1 MAKSIR
7 VPTQQEMEEYIR
19 HVHEDPGHNYI
30 KDLEHAAMLQE
41 MTQRI
46 FSVDMPDAARVT
58 AWKFCKALA
67 NYSHAPVAASDYK
80 RMEKWVEETA
90 LIDVLL
96 VACDNY
102 FPNRNFRY
110 GFDTVGF
117 SYSVALI
124 SQSRYRRPDC
134 IELLDRITQYYVN
147 TKDDW
152 YTVLLRNMKVLSKNY
167 PDLERFK
174 MDLENI

>member
-1 MAKSIR
+1 MGRSTR
-7 VPTQQEMEEYIR
+7 VPTQQEMAEYIKN
-19 HVHEDPGHNYI
+19 VKADPADNHI
-30 KDLEHAAMLQE
+30 TDLDHIAMLRE

-46 FSVDMPDAARVT
+46 FSVDMSDETKVT

-80 RMEKWVEETA
+80 RMEKWVGETA

-110 GFDTVGF
+110 RFDTVGF

-124 SQSRYRRPDC
+124 SQSQHRRPDC
-134 IELLDRITQYYVN
+134 IDLLAGITQYYVN

-167 PDLERFK
+167 PDLVRFK
-174 MDLENI
+174 RDLENI